1 MKNQNTGTINT
12 MRIAGSLS
20 LIALP
25 LLLAAVFVLHFTSL
39 SDFLSF
45 KFSKPPYSAERLL
58 QTLTGPDGG
67 FRFYTLPHLIGY
79 LALPLFISTSLTL
92 AQATFRQTPWHA
104 VIGAALTCFGV
115 IFLGGVFGAWLSFAA
130 IANVPAGEAG
140 NLLAALKAL
149 TTMRGSLMLS
159 SALSALTFLGMIVLG
174 FGLYQSRIIPRCFA
188 ALFILGNVLIL
199 VFMDLDNW
207 MFIGALFMLIGML
220 PLSMRL
226 IRMNQTRQTQEM
238 GIV

>member
-115 IFLGGVFGAWLSFAA
+115 IFLGGVFGAWF
-130 IANVPAGEAG
+130 
-140 NLLAALKAL
+140 
-149 TTMRGSLMLS
+149 
-159 SALSALTFLGMIVLG
+159 
-174 FGLYQSRIIPRCFA
+174 
-188 ALFILGNVLIL
+188 
-199 VFMDLDNW
+199 LDN
-207 MFIGALFMLIGML
+207 ILYRNIRHL
-220 PLSMRL
+220 RL
-226 IRMNQTRQTQEM
+226 NQN
-238 GIV
+238 GIFLVRSKKCVFGRNYR